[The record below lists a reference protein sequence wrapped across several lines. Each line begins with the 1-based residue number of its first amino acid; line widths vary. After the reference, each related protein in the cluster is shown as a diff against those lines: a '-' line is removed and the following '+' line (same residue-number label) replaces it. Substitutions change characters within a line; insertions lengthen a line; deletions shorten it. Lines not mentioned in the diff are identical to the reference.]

1 MSIAAFIPVIGAV
14 LERIL
19 PDPKVAAEAKIKL
32 IELEQAGQLK
42 ELEAGLQLA
51 AGQVEINKIEAASQ
65 SLLKSGWRPAAGWVC
80 VFGLFYAGV
89 FRPVG
94 GWIMGSAFGWQPPPD
109 VDMSALLTLLVSMLG
124 LGGYRTLERLNGK
137 A

>member
-1 MSIAAFIPVIGAV
+1 MSIAALIPVIGAV

-32 IELEQAGQLK
+32 IELEQAGQFK
-42 ELEAGLQLA
+42 ELEAGLRLA

>member
-1 MSIAAFIPVIGAV
+1 MSIAAFIPVIGTV

-19 PDPKVAAEAKIKL
+19 PDPRVAAEAKIKL
-32 IELEQAGQLK
+32 IELERAGQFK